1 MKAPDVK
8 VEGITTVFGNASV
21 AQATDNTL
29 RLIKLANP
37 GYEVPVAMG
46 AAKPLTREWAGPVSH
61 VHGNNGIGD
70 VELPAS
76 EQQALSETA
85 AEFIVRKANECNG
98 ELVLVT
104 LGRLTNLAE
113 ALQLD
118 PELPRKLKHVYTMGG
133 TAFAPGNVAPR
144 AEANF
149 RGDPEAVA
157 AVFQSGLRLTMV
169 GLDVT
174 MKVRLTQQHLD
185 AALNYCRPE
194 NKPIIQYMSDAL
206 QHYFRFYWEVD
217 NMMGAC
223 PTHDPLTVLV
233 ARMPWVVRTQTMK
246 AAIETEGEYC
256 AGSVVADLRTKPSVG
271 NLVEI
276 CVDVDAE
283 KIPHYLLSVF

>member
-1 MKAPDVK
+1 M
-8 VEGITTVFGNASV
+8 

-133 TAFAPGNVAPR
+133 TAFAPGNVTPR
-144 AEANF
+144 AEVNF

-233 ARMPWVVRTQTMK
+233 ARPWVVRTQTMK